1 MYNRAKKVKKIKK
14 YKSKNLE
21 LWLSTV
27 IFKLLKAIAIL
38 LGVLKFALLKLF
50 CLYEYVVKTQE
61 Y

>member
-21 LWLSTV
+21 LWLTTV